1 MKISFIQTK
10 QQKSHDIF
18 KQKRT
23 FIEKEAASPSAPSAP
38 LAHHPK
44 FPSSIEA
51 YALVDK
57 EFYFF
62 FRSRESV
69 RVQANKIPLGNQRT
83 DCSLDLFL
91 VSTEINSLATLENG
105 VLLTVS
111 LF

>member
-1 MKISFIQTK
+1 MTFSNKKEHSLKGK
-10 QQKSHDIF
+10 QHRRVPRALHLHIIPNSRVQLK
-18 KQKRT
+18 
-23 FIEKEAASPSAPSAP
+23 P
-38 LAHHPK
+38 
-44 FPSSIEA
+44 
-51 YALVDK
+51 ALVDK

-91 VSTEINSLATLENG
+91 VSTEINSLAKLENG